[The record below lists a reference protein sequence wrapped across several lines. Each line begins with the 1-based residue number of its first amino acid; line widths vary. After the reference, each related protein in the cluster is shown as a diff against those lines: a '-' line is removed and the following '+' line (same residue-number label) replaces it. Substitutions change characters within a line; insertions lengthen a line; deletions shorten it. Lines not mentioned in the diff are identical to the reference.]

1 MSVPT
6 ALVMLK
12 TGLSKAKAAQRL
24 KAAKGNVRA
33 AVEG

>member
-1 MSVPT
+1 MSVPV

-12 TGLSKAKAAQRL
+12 TGLPRAKAAARL

-33 AVEG
+33 ALQS